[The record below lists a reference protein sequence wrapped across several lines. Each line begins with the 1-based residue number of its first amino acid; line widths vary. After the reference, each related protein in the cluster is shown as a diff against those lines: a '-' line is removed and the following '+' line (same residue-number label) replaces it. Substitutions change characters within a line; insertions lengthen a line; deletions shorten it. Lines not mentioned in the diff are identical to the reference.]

1 MRRSERCGSRTADCA
16 SRHRRGLGPQRNGDR
31 VLLHRPRTG
40 NSSINRRWS
49 SRRILPSAYLRS
61 SNMSATFRAMV
72 AIINSSIP
80 APVISSTTASRS
92 IFTSVSVSIAMPR
105 PIFSASDI
113 HSESTVFC
121 SSAIVPQRAR
131 SKPRRGSISLRNDRG
146 LVASHFFASTDRDAS
161 SVWARFGL

>member
-1 MRRSERCGSRTADCA
+1 MPVGTGADWALNGMETGFFA
-16 SRHRRGLGPQRNGDR
+16 SSSDR
-31 VLLHRPRTG
+31 KFIYQSTLVIEKDITKRLFAFVEYVG
-40 NSSINRRWS
+40 NF
-49 SRRILPSAYLRS
+49 PSDGG
-61 SNMSATFRAMV
+61 NNQF
-72 AIINSSIP
+72 INSGAGYLIDDRQQIDFH
-80 APVISSTTASRS
+80 VG
-92 IFTSVSVSIAMPR
+92 FGLDVMPR